1 MKVETFKGGYDRNFS
16 YLIYDETSKMAYVI
30 DPLKDT
36 EQYYEKAKELK
47 LYIMG
52 ILNTH
57 GHFDHTEGNASFK
70 DKGIPLVDSTI
81 NEIALGNQKITIIKT
96 PGHTQDSVCFYT
108 NGKLF
113 SGDTLFVGKIGGTE
127 SEGAAGIQFASL
139 QKLMELPDET
149 IVYPGH
155 DLGVTQTS
163 TIGHEKKTNPF
174 LLRDNIKD
182 FIWLKNNWAQFKKE
196 NNIQ

>member
-16 YLIYDETSKMAYVI
+16 YLIYDEISKMGYVI

-36 EQYYEKAKELK
+36 EQYYEKSKELK
-47 LYIMG
+47 VYITG
-52 ILNTH
+52 VLNTH

-70 DKGIPLVDSTI
+70 DKGIPLVDNQI
-81 NEIALGNQKITIIKT
+81 EEIALGREKIKVIKT
-96 PGHTQDSVCFYT
+96 PGHTSDSVSFFT
-108 NGKLF
+108 DGKLF

-127 SEGAAGIQFASL
+127 NEGAAGIQFASL
-139 QKLMELPDET
+139 QKLTDLPDDT

-155 DLGVTQTS
+155 DLGVTPTS
-163 TIGHEKKTNPF
+163 TIGNEKRTNPF
-174 LLRDNIKD
+174 LLRDNIED
-182 FIWLKNNWAQFKKE
+182 FLWLKNNWAKFKKE